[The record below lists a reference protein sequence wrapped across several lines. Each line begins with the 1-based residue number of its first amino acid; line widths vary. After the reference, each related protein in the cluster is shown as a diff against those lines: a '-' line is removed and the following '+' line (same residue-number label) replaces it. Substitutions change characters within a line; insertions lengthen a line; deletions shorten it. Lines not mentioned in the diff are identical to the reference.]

1 MSDVT
6 KILGRIDAGDSLAL
20 QEFLPLVYDEL
31 RQLAAQRMRRE
42 RFDHTLQATALVHD
56 AYMRLVGSDNE
67 SNWQSRAHFF
77 AAASQ
82 AMRRILIEH
91 ARRKSSQKHGGDW
104 KRIKF
109 KDYEDQR
116 FGELTSEQLL
126 ELDETL
132 RKLEAEDDVI
142 AELVRLRLYTGLSV
156 TEAAGVM
163 GISRTTAYQHWDYAL
178 SWFAVELEADP
189 MSHPNYSA

>member
-20 QEFLPLVYDEL
+20 QELMPLVYDEL

-56 AYMRLVGSDNE
+56 AYMRLVDSENE
-67 SNWQSRAHFF
+67 SNWRSRAHFF

-91 ARRKSSQKHGGDW
+91 ARRKSSQKRGGDW
-104 KRIKF
+104 NRIAL
-109 KDYEDQR
+109 KDCEDQQL
-116 FGELTSEQLL
+116 GNLT
-126 ELDETL
+126 
-132 RKLEAEDDVI
+132 
-142 AELVRLRLYTGLSV
+142 
-156 TEAAGVM
+156 
-163 GISRTTAYQHWDYAL
+163 
-178 SWFAVELEADP
+178 
-189 MSHPNYSA
+189 